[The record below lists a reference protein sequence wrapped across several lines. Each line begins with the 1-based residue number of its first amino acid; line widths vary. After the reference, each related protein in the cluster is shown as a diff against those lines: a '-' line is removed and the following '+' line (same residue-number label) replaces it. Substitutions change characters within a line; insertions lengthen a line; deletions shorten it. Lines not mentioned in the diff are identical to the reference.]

1 MLNVK
6 AFILGFIG
14 LFIVK
19 YSVAQDIDSIVKYT
33 QPQYIHII
41 NLQKSYSLGDG
52 LVLKSSVGMF
62 TFNQSLQTL
71 YVVNSAN
78 NFNTTNSEFDINRAR
93 LNMIGNLFDKKL
105 TMTMRLNFPANYQS
119 ATTGSRSFN
128 DELEEANILYSPNAT
143 HTFSFGLRADYV
155 DSREIR
161 IEGEDFGFVE
171 RSAVS
176 TNFDAIF
183 DYGLRYIGTY
193 HIGGKQVLRPYLSL
207 TSGDGRSGLQK
218 NYGGLKYGFR
228 IDYLPF
234 DEFDGSGENRME
246 DVERERRPK
255 LVLGVV
261 YSIDKGATS
270 AYGTNG
276 GRYLYGDANQNI
288 LLPDYSKYIF
298 DYLFHY
304 HGFYSMGSIV
314 ATKATV
320 PSNIAGSFS
329 TTGKFTA
336 YTNQT
341 SLQIK
346 DNVLSEL
353 NLGTGYN
360 IQAGYL
366 LRSDWSF
373 GGRYSYLNDNTI
385 TSNYVNYNRYY
396 DVIATK
402 YLSGNNLK
410 IQFELGYNELKN
422 TLQVSGQAKGEYIGE
437 VMFCIN
443 L

>member
-1 MLNVK
+1 MKKTK
-6 AFILGFIG
+6 AFLLGSVC
-14 LFIVK
+14 LFIYK
-19 YSVAQDIDSIVKYT
+19 CAIAQDIDSIVKHT
-33 QPQYIHII
+33 PPQYVHVIH
-41 NLQKSYSLGDG
+41 LQKSYSLGDG
-52 LVLKSSVGMF
+52 IVLRSSVGTL
-62 TFNQSLQTL
+62 TFNQSVQTL
-71 YVVNSAN
+71 YLVSSAN
-78 NFNTTNSEFDINRAR
+78 NFNTTNSEFDMNRAR
-93 LNMIGNLFDKKL
+93 LNIKGNIFDKRL
-105 TMTMRLNFPANYQS
+105 SMTMRLNFPSNYQS

-128 DELEEANILYSPNAT
+128 DELEEANIQYSPNKT
-143 HTFSFGLRADYV
+143 HTFSFGLRADYI

-171 RSAVS
+171 RSNVS
-176 TNFDAIF
+176 TSFDAIF

-218 NYGGLKYGFR
+218 NYGGLKYGLR
-228 IDYLPF
+228 LDYLPF
-234 DEFDGSGENRME
+234 DEFNGGGESRME
-246 DVERERRPK
+246 DVEREPTPK
-255 LVLGVV
+255 LVMGVV

-304 HGFYSMGSIV
+304 RGFYSMGSLV

-320 PSNIAGSFS
+320 PTNIAGSFS

-336 YTNQT
+336 YSGLSSQ
-341 SLQIK
+341 QIK
-346 DNVLSEL
+346 NTVLSYL

-360 IQAGYL
+360 FQVGYL
-366 LRSDWSF
+366 LKSDWSF
-373 GGRYSYLNDNTI
+373 GVRYSYLNDNAV
-385 TSNYVNYNRYY
+385 TSTFANSNRYY
-396 DVIATK
+396 NLIATK

-410 IQFELGYNELKN
+410 IQTEFGYGELKN
-422 TLQVSGQAKGEYIGE
+422 SLQVPGQAKGTYTVEI
-437 VMFCIN
+437 MFCVN